1 MLDLSSKQPLPRPL
15 LLVVAVHLLQSPSR
29 QIEWAVVYN
38 TLHCFPPMLVSLVA
52 TVSSA
57 IITETAK
64 RCPQEADEA
73 LNWMFDFQLKAMG
86 IKRLTVVLFTA
97 LTVGGAY
104 FPFGFSQKNQYT
116 CLLVFFVGFVMF

>member
-1 MLDLSSKQPLPRPL
+1 
-15 LLVVAVHLLQSPSR
+15 
-29 QIEWAVVYN
+29 
-38 TLHCFPPMLVSLVA
+38 MLVSLVA

-73 LNWMFDFQLKAMG
+73 VNWMFDFQLKAMG
-86 IKRLTVVLFTA
+86 IKELTVVLFTA

-116 CLLVFFVGFVMF
+116 FIRFSRLKKCLNKMVARLRM